1 MPPSNASVML
11 SRETCDGFLMS
22 NDEAERAAVF
32 DSLRDEAWQAAGC
45 RGVQWFK
52 VQKSKTFKNL

>member
-1 MPPSNASVML
+1 MSVRSRMRKPSALQRAIGAV
-11 SRETCDGFLMS
+11 
-22 NDEAERAAVF
+22 AAVF